1 MTLLSVSG
9 VSKVFGGLRA
19 VDDVSFDVAKG
30 EIVGL
35 IGPNGAGKTTL
46 VDLLTGVQ
54 LPSSGR
60 IVYDDTDISR
70 LYSHQRSRL
79 GLARTFQVPRPFFDM
94 SVRENVLVGASFG
107 RAGRNLDHGS
117 AGRLADE
124 ALARVGLGGAGN
136 QRTASLTTAGL
147 KRLEVARCL
156 AAEPRML
163 FLDEPLGGLNTSEVA
178 DALELIREL
187 NRAGVTIV
195 FIEHIVSAVIAVSH
209 RIVVL
214 ANGRKLTEGE
224 PQAVLADKG
233 VRQAYL
239 GNVEGAVGR
248 FAGRRARAGGG
259 AA

>member
-1 MTLLSVSG
+1 MAILDVSR

-19 VDDVSFDVAKG
+19 VDDVSFEVAKG

-54 LPSSGR
+54 LPSDGR
-60 IVYDDTDISR
+60 ISYAGADITW

-94 SVRENVLVGASFG
+94 SVRENVLVGAQFG
-107 RAGRNLDHGS
+107 RAGRNLHQAD
-117 AGRLADE
+117 AERLADE
-124 ALARVGLGGAGN
+124 ALARVGLAVAAEH
-136 QRTASLTTAGL
+136 RTGTLTTAGL

-156 AAEPRML
+156 AADPKLL
-163 FLDEPLGGLNTSEVA
+163 FLDEPLGGLNSSEVA
-178 DALELIREL
+178 EALDLIRAL

-195 FIEHIVSAVIAVSH
+195 FIEHIVSAVLAVSH

-214 ANGRKLTEGE
+214 ANGRKLTEGT
-224 PQAVLADKG
+224 PQAVIADSQ
-233 VRQAYL
+233 VREAYL

-248 FAGRRARAGGG
+248 FAQRRAMRARSRG
-259 AA
+259 